1 MSEKLG
7 CYIFTQNHGMK
18 TIVLISA
25 VLLSFF
31 AYGQNNPMEE
41 KMYKDLC
48 NEFKQKTEKAD
59 TIVLRDAYRK
69 VVFPYLDKWPE
80 EKRDSVGYSISIR
93 MQKECAEY
101 RQLLERIYPIET
113 EEVQF
118 FNKPQKSVI
127 SDKELQ
133 EFKDEKYFYYLAN
146 FVPTYLI
153 IDNGLWFE
161 FFEDKTYSKNLMQWD
176 DRTKFTLTFVESNNL
191 EKKAYSREGDQYHY
205 EIISKENDCYWIQ
218 MAEPGGNRFMIFRIY
233 ILVKDGA
240 DE

>member
-1 MSEKLG
+1 MSEKFG

-31 AYGQNNPMEE
+31 AFGQNNPIEG

-59 TIVLRDAYRK
+59 TILIQEAYEK
-69 VVFPYLDKWPE
+69 VVMPYLDKWPE
-80 EKRDSVGYSISIR
+80 EKRDSVSRSISIR
-93 MQKECAEY
+93 MNRECPEY
-101 RQLLERIYPIET
+101 RQLLERVYPIET
-113 EEVQF
+113 EEVIF
-118 FNKPQKSVI
+118 FDKPQKSVI

-133 EFKDEKYFYYLAN
+133 EFKDEKYFYYLIN
-146 FVPTYLI
+146 YEPTYLI

-161 FFEDKTYSKNLMQWD
+161 FFEDKTYSKNLMQWE
-176 DRTKFTLTFVESNNL
+176 DRNKFTLTFVESNNL

-205 EIISKENDCYWIQ
+205 EIISKENDGIGYRCPKP
-218 MAEPGGNRFMIFRIY
+218 AEVVF
-233 ILVKDGA
+233 
-240 DE
+240 

>member
-1 MSEKLG
+1 
-7 CYIFTQNHGMK
+7 MK

-31 AYGQNNPMEE
+31 AFGQNNPIEG

-59 TIVLRDAYRK
+59 TILIQEAYEK
-69 VVFPYLDKWPE
+69 VVMPYLDKWPE
-80 EKRDSVGYSISIR
+80 EKRDSVSRSIYFR
-93 MQKECAEY
+93 LQKECPEFI
-101 RQLLERIYPIET
+101 QLLHRLDPMDS
-113 EEVQF
+113 EEVKF
-118 FNKPQKSVI
+118 FDKPQKSVI

-146 FVPTYLI
+146 FVTTYLI

-161 FFEDKTYSKNLMQWD
+161 FLEDKTYSKNLMQWD
-176 DRTKFTLTFVESNNL
+176 DRNKFTLTFVESNNL

-205 EIISKENDCYWIQ
+205 EIISKENDWYWIQ
-218 MAEPGGNRFMIFRIY
+218 MAEPGGNRFMHFKIY
-233 ILVKDGA
+233 ILM
-240 DE
+240 

>member
-1 MSEKLG
+1 
-7 CYIFTQNHGMK
+7 MK

-31 AYGQNNPMEE
+31 AFGQNNPIEG

-59 TIVLRDAYRK
+59 TILIQEAYEK
-69 VVFPYLDKWPE
+69 VVMPYLDKWPE
-80 EKRDSVGYSISIR
+80 EKRDSVSRSISIR
-93 MQKECAEY
+93 MNRECPEY
-101 RQLLERIYPIET
+101 RQLLERVYPIET
-113 EEVQF
+113 EEVIF
-118 FNKPQKSVI
+118 FDKPQKSVI

-133 EFKDEKYFYYLAN
+133 EFKDEKYFYYLIN
-146 FVPTYLI
+146 YEPTYLI

-161 FFEDKTYSKNLMQWD
+161 FFEDKTYSKNLMQWE
-176 DRTKFTLTFVESNNL
+176 DRNKFTLTFVESNNL

-205 EIISKENDCYWIQ
+205 EIISKENDWYWMQ
-218 MAEPGGNRFMIFRIY
+218 DLDDYSGKYLIFKVY